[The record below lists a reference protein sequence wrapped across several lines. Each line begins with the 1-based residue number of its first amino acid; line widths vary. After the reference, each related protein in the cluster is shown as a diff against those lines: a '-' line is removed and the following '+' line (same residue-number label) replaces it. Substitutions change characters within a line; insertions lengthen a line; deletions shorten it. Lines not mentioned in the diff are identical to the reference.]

1 MQTVRNV
8 SLYPGEKDLTT
19 NSFYVVILCS
29 CEMLGY
35 LYIERNGGCP

>member
-1 MQTVRNV
+1 MQTIRKDCL
-8 SLYPGEKDLTT
+8 SPGEKDLTT

-35 LYIERNGGCP
+35 LYIERIGGCQ